1 MENTTS
7 SASPYGEYDGVVE
20 TIKKFTEFITNL
32 IKKIMEFFNS
42 FIKKDDG
49 TTTTTTNAA

>member
-1 MENTTS
+1 METTN

-32 IKKIMEFFNS
+32 IKKIMEFFNNL
-42 FIKKDDG
+42 IKKDDG
-49 TTTTTTNAA
+49 TATTTTDAA